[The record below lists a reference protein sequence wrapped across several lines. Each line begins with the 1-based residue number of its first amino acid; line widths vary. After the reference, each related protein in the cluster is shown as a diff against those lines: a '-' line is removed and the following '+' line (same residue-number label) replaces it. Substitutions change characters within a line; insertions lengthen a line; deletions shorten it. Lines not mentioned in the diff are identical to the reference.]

1 MIVASIQEVVDT
13 SELGLPRLLI
23 YHCFDILM
31 GACSFSY
38 PGSQPHPTD
47 SLWACNICSL
57 QFRGSLGATV
67 VHLINVH
74 KTCDWIC
81 SCGIQVS
88 EEDTEVLRRLFQHP
102 SFDYTFH
109 RWSWSVFRHFYANA
123 PSCQQKELMEMANRL
138 AIKVLQQL
146 MRNATILHRHDL
158 DSESITKSGFNFS
171 KAFDGQFGLNPLPWD
186 PCVFSPSLDS
196 TTTPIVAEIGQLDG
210 ETPSKPQE
218 ENVFGH
224 VNLDV
229 KSITA
234 NKFEAGIDPTARLK
248 RKGKKRGRK
257 KNKKTFESEWVR
269 RNQQGQPA
277 NQGKSNE
284 NQKIG
289 SAVDAATSDPPTQT
303 GEPSV
308 TRGVGIGSKRRFEDI
323 AAAFGLLGEPPRAFK
338 RRRERQTTTTNWD
351 GDASA
356 KAFAK
361 YRTQHGMYDL
371 REKEK
376 EEAEDIASAV
386 SAEVD
391 RLLQAQ
397 VEELAAKNEEDR
409 RCAEE
414 AVARK

>member
-1 MIVASIQEVVDT
+1 
-13 SELGLPRLLI
+13 
-23 YHCFDILM
+23 
-31 GACSFSY
+31 
-38 PGSQPHPTD
+38 
-47 SLWACNICSL
+47 
-57 QFRGSLGATV
+57 
-67 VHLINVH
+67 
-74 KTCDWIC
+74 
-81 SCGIQVS
+81 
-88 EEDTEVLRRLFQHP
+88 
-102 SFDYTFH
+102 
-109 RWSWSVFRHFYANA
+109 
-123 PSCQQKELMEMANRL
+123 MEMANRL

-186 PCVFSPSLDS
+186 PCVFSPSLDP
-196 TTTPIVAEIGQLDG
+196 TGTPIVAEIGQLDG
-210 ETPSKPQE
+210 QTSSKPQE

-229 KSITA
+229 RSLTA
-234 NKFEAGIDPTARLK
+234 NEFEQAGIDSTARLK
-248 RKGKKRGRK
+248 LEGKKKGRK

-269 RNQQGQPA
+269 RDQQGQPV

-289 SAVDAATSDPPTQT
+289 SAVDAATSDILTRT
-303 GEPSV
+303 SEPSV

-323 AAAFGLLGEPPRAFK
+323 AAPVGLLGEPPRVSK
-338 RRRERQTTTTNWD
+338 RRRERQTTTMNWD

-386 SAEVD
+386 SEEVD
-391 RLLQAQ
+391 KLLQAQ
-397 VEELAAKNEEDR
+397 VEELATKNEEDR

-414 AVARK
+414 AVARKEQEAIETFKEQQLADEEKKSINELHEKEMVERIMAAYNEENPLVVDEDLSG